1 MGAGSV
7 STGSRSGQ
15 FENSAFLEHFIL
27 AVQFARDVMLL
38 LDEAGHLIECNDAA
52 LSTYGYT
59 RGELRGLHIREL
71 CAPEKRSLV
80 EQNLKRT
87 ALDDGCTFET
97 VHQRK
102 DGSTFPVEVS
112 ARIIEIKGH
121 RYRQS
126 SIRDISRRK
135 QAEQALRRE
144 AARYKALMNTA
155 IDGIHILDR
164 DGNLVEA
171 NRAFLGML
179 GYGSEQPAGLH
190 VRDWDPDWNQ
200 KEDSAG
206 LAIVMQGGS
215 RTIEKRF
222 RHADGSI
229 REVEIN
235 ASMIEIDGARYVYCI
250 DRDITERKAAAR
262 RIERLTLFYAT
273 LSDTNKAMLRARGE
287 EDLFADICR
296 IAVEHGGMFGAAVR
310 MADEKAKIL
319 RCVAASGGLRTVV
332 DKIVVSLEAGL
343 PGAESASSVAF
354 RENRVCIHNDL
365 LSNHPSPEWQ
375 RFDQAVGVRSVA
387 ALPLRRA
394 GKIVGV
400 LVINH
405 RELNYFDAE
414 VKALL
419 EEMASDISFILDSF
433 ERDGRRKRVE
443 QALAE
448 SEERFRQI
456 AENIRE
462 VFYLLDPV
470 THQTL
475 YVSPM
480 FDEIW
485 GSSRENLYANPW
497 FWAEAIHPDDRER
510 VIASA
515 KRLSTTGQAD
525 DTFRICRPDGTIR
538 WLRARNFPIRDGS
551 GRICR
556 IVGTADDVTE
566 KKTQLDKIARLTRVY
581 AVLSGINSAIVH
593 TRDRNTLFQEACR
606 IAVEVGRFPFA
617 WLGVVDWKAMEV
629 SPAAWQGLEQE
640 LFRFIQP
647 RLSLTKESSQG
658 RLSKI
663 ARVVLDQTSWVS
675 NDVNNDPS
683 AMLRDA
689 MSAHGIQAVAILPL
703 LVHGKTAAV
712 LALHAAETGF
722 FDGEEMKLL
731 QELAGDIAFA
741 IEYIEKEERLNYLAY
756 YDSLTGLANR
766 TLFHERIEQFMRAA
780 GSERK
785 GFAYAI
791 LDIERFKAINDSF
804 GREVG
809 DELLRQ
815 VAQRLARACEA
826 PFPPART
833 GADQFAILI
842 SDVRAPEEAA
852 RRIEL
857 LHSQCFK
864 ESFDLGDRHLRLSAR
879 AGVTRFPEDGRDADA
894 LFRNAEAAVKKA
906 KASGERCVFFSQ
918 RMTERVAEKVALAS
932 KLRDALEREEFI
944 LHYQPKVSAKSGKI
958 EGLEALIRWMSPEL
972 GLVPPGDFVPLLE
985 ETGLIL
991 GVGAWALRTAVS
1003 AHRTWTEQGL
1013 DAPRIAVNVSAIQL
1027 RQRNFVDTVREA
1039 ISEGTRPPG
1048 IDLEITESLIMEDA
1062 AGTIGK
1068 LSAIRDMGLH
1078 IAIDDFGTGY
1088 SSLAY
1093 LSKLP
1098 VHSLKVDRSF
1108 VISMVHEP
1116 DALSIVSAII
1126 SLAHSMRLSVTAEGV
1141 ESEEQAKFLRLLH
1154 CDQMQGYL
1162 FSRPLPYEAM
1172 TAMLRPREVPKV

>member
-7 STGSRSGQ
+7 STGSRSEQ

-38 LDEAGHLIECNDAA
+38 LDEAGYLIECNDAA
-52 LSTYGYT
+52 LSTYGYA

-71 CAPEKRSLV
+71 CAPEQRSLI
-80 EQNLKRT
+80 EENLKSI
-87 ALDDGCTFET
+87 ALDDGHTFET

-200 KEDSAG
+200 KEDAAD
-206 LAIVMQGGS
+206 LAIMIQGRS
-215 RTIEKRF
+215 RTIERRL
-222 RHADGSI
+222 RHVNGSI
-229 REVEIN
+229 RDVEIN
-235 ASMIEIDGARYVYCI
+235 VNVIEIDGAPYVYCI

-262 RIERLTLFYAT
+262 RIQRLTGLYAT
-273 LSDTNKAMLRARGE
+273 LSHTNEAMLRVHS
-287 EDLFADICR
+287 EDELFADICR

-319 RCVAASGGLRTVV
+319 RCVAASESLRAVI
-332 DKIVVSLEAGL
+332 DKIVLSPEAGL
-343 PGAESASSVAF
+343 PGANSASSVAF
-354 RENRVCIHNDL
+354 RENRVYIHNDVL
-365 LSNHPSPEWQ
+365 TNHPSPEWRQ
-375 RFDQAVGVRSVA
+375 FDRAVGVRSVA

-394 GKIVGV
+394 GKTVGV
-400 LVINH
+400 FVINH
-405 RELNYFDAE
+405 CEPNYFDAE

-419 EEMASDISFILDSF
+419 EKMASDISFILDSF
-433 ERDGRRKRVE
+433 ERDGERKRAE

-448 SEERFRQI
+448 SETRFRQI

-470 THQTL
+470 THRTL

-480 FDEIW
+480 FDEMW
-485 GSSRENLYANPW
+485 GSSRDNLYTNPW
-497 FWAEAIHPDDRER
+497 FWSEAIHPDDRER
-510 VIASA
+510 VIANA
-515 KRLSTTGQAD
+515 RRLSATGQAD

-551 GRICR
+551 GGVYR
-556 IVGTADDVTE
+556 IVGIADDVTE
-566 KKTQLDKIARLTRVY
+566 KKTQLDQIARLTRVY
-581 AVLSGINSAIVH
+581 AVLSGINSAIVRIH
-593 TRDRNTLFQEACR
+593 DRNTLFQEACR
-606 IAVEVGRFPFA
+606 IAVEIGQFPLA
-617 WLGVVDWKAMEV
+617 WLGLVDWTAMEV
-629 SPAAWQGLEQE
+629 ELTAWQGVKQALLE
-640 LFRFIQP
+640 LIVP
-647 RLSLTKESSQG
+647 RLSLTKESTQG

-663 ARVVLDQTSWVS
+663 ASVVLDKTAWVS
-675 NDVNNDPS
+675 NDIKNDPR
-683 AMLRDA
+683 ATLRDA
-689 MSAHGIQAVAILPL
+689 MSALGIRAVAILPL

-712 LALHAAETGF
+712 LALHATETGF

-780 GSERK
+780 GSEQN
-785 GFAYAI
+785 GFAYTI
-791 LDIERFKAINDSF
+791 FDIERFKAINDSF

-809 DELLRQ
+809 DELLKQ
-815 VAQRLARACEA
+815 VAKRLACAYEA

-833 GADQFAILI
+833 GADQFAILVA
-842 SDVRAPEEAA
+842 DVRAPEEAA

-864 ESFDLGDRHLRLSAR
+864 ESFDLGDRHLRISAR
-879 AGVTRFPEDGRDADA
+879 AGVARFPEDGRDADA
-894 LFRNAEAAVKKA
+894 LFRNA
-906 KASGERCVFFSQ
+906 
-918 RMTERVAEKVALAS
+918 
-932 KLRDALEREEFI
+932 
-944 LHYQPKVSAKSGKI
+944 
-958 EGLEALIRWMSPEL
+958 
-972 GLVPPGDFVPLLE
+972 
-985 ETGLIL
+985 
-991 GVGAWALRTAVS
+991 
-1003 AHRTWTEQGL
+1003 
-1013 DAPRIAVNVSAIQL
+1013 
-1027 RQRNFVDTVREA
+1027 
-1039 ISEGTRPPG
+1039 
-1048 IDLEITESLIMEDA
+1048 
-1062 AGTIGK
+1062 
-1068 LSAIRDMGLH
+1068 
-1078 IAIDDFGTGY
+1078 
-1088 SSLAY
+1088 
-1093 LSKLP
+1093 
-1098 VHSLKVDRSF
+1098 
-1108 VISMVHEP
+1108 
-1116 DALSIVSAII
+1116 
-1126 SLAHSMRLSVTAEGV
+1126 
-1141 ESEEQAKFLRLLH
+1141 
-1154 CDQMQGYL
+1154 
-1162 FSRPLPYEAM
+1162 
-1172 TAMLRPREVPKV
+1172 